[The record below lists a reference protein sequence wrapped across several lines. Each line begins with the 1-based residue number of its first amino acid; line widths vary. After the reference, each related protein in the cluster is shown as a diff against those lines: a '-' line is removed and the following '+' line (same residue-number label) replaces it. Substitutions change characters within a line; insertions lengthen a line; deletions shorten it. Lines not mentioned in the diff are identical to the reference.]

1 MCILVN
7 GKCILCIVL
16 NILSHCLSPV
26 RVCGL
31 ECSQEASEWLTTVL
45 GTHCKLIQQD
55 PLSQRISK
63 VPSAS
68 KGNGSDIICSVHKI
82 SVYVQYIHI
91 IHTYMYGVATV
102 EHNTFIL

>member
-1 MCILVN
+1 MLTCY
-7 GKCILCIVL
+7 
-16 NILSHCLSPV
+16 LSPV

-31 ECSQEASEWLTTVL
+31 ECSHQASEWLTTVL

-68 KGNGSDIICSVHKI
+68 KGNVGDITCSVR
-82 SVYVQYIHI
+82 VYV
-91 IHTYMYGVATV
+91 
-102 EHNTFIL
+102 